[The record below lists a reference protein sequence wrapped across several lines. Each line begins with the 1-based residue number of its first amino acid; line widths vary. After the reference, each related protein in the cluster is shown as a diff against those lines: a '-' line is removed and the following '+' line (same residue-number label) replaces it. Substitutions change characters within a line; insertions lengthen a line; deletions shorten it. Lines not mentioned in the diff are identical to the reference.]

1 MIKKLKIIILLLLS
15 LIVIICIYEVY
26 ISYNNLIQNPY
37 TITTNQIS
45 NSINIAVISDLHDN
59 QIGENNQKIIDEIN
73 NISPDI
79 ILVVGDMLN
88 KDSQN
93 SEVVINLMEEL
104 CQDYKVFY
112 SWGNTEIDYIESG
125 TSDLKK
131 ELEDAGVVV
140 LHNEYGDVE
149 VDDNII
155 RIGGMFDYAFGLK
168 HNKYYKMDYEKE
180 VIYDFLSEFEN
191 TDNYKIMMAHRPD
204 SFIFNNATKDW
215 DVDLVVSG
223 HTHGG
228 QVALPFLGG
237 LYVADQGFFPQYCK
251 GIFDLDDT
259 KILITSGLGS
269 GKQKVPRFN
278 NKPEIVNLTLHN

>member
-1 MIKKLKIIILLLLS
+1 M
-15 LIVIICIYEVY
+15 LIVIVFTYEVY

-37 TITTNQIS
+37 TITTNQIN

-59 QIGENNQKIIDEIN
+59 QIGESNQKIINEIN

-104 CQDYKVFY
+104 CKDYKVFY
-112 SWGNTEIDYIESG
+112 SWGNTGIDYIESG

-131 ELEDAGVVV
+131 ELEDVG
-140 LHNEYGDVE
+140 

-155 RIGGMFDYAFGLK
+155 RIGGMYEYAFGLK
-168 HNKYYKMDYEKE
+168 HNKYHKMDYEE
-180 VIYDFLSEFEN
+180 EEIYDFLCEFED

-215 DVDLVVSG
+215 DVDLVLSG

-228 QVALPFLGG
+228 QVVLPFLGG
-237 LYVADQGFFPQYCK
+237 LYVADQVFFPEYCK
-251 GIFDLDDT
+251 GIFDFDYT

-278 NKPEIVNLTLHN
+278 NKPEIVNLTLDN

>member
-1 MIKKLKIIILLLLS
+1 MIKKLKIIILLLLL

-26 ISYNNLIQNPY
+26 ISYNILIKNPY

-45 NSINIAVISDLHDN
+45 NSINIAIISDLHDN
-59 QIGENNQKIIDEIN
+59 QIGENNQKITDEIK

-88 KDSQN
+88 KESKN

-140 LHNEYGDVE
+140 LHNEYRDIE

-155 RIGGMFDYAFGLK
+155 RIGGMYEYAFGLK
-168 HNKYYKMDYEKE
+168 HNKYHKMDYEE
-180 VIYDFLSEFEN
+180 EEIYDFLCEFED

-228 QVALPFLGG
+228 QVVLPFLGG
-237 LYVADQGFFPQYCK
+237 LYVADQGFFPECCK
-251 GIFDLDDT
+251 GIFDFDDT

-278 NKPEIVNLTLHN
+278 NKPEIVNLTLDN

>member
-26 ISYNNLIQNPY
+26 VSYNTLIQNPY
-37 TITTNQIS
+37 TITTNQI
-45 NSINIAVISDLHDN
+45 NDSINIAIISDLHDN

-131 ELEDAGVVV
+131 ELEDVGVVV
-140 LHNEYGDVE
+140 LHNEYRDVE

-155 RIGGMFDYAFGLK
+155 RVGGMYEYAFGLK
-168 HNKYYKMDYEKE
+168 YNKYDKMDYEKE
-180 VIYDFLSEFEN
+180 VIYDFLSEFED

-228 QVALPFLGG
+228 QVVLPFWGG
-237 LYVADQGFFPQYCK
+237 LYVADQGFFPEYCK

-259 KILITSGLGS
+259 KVLITSGLGS

>member
-1 MIKKLKIIILLLLS
+1 MIKKLKIIITFFLI
-15 LIVIICIYEVY
+15 LIVIVFTYEVY
-26 ISYNNLIQNPY
+26 VSYNTLIQNPY

-59 QIGENNQKIIDEIN
+59 QIGENNEKIINEIN

-93 SEVVINLMEEL
+93 SEVVINLMEDL

-112 SWGNTEIDYIESG
+112 SWGNTEIDYIESK

-131 ELEDAGVVV
+131 ELEDVGVVV
-140 LHNEYGDVE
+140 LHNEYRDIE

-155 RIGGMFDYAFGLK
+155 RIGGMYEYAFGLK
-168 HNKYYKMDYEKE
+168 HNKHLKMDYEEE
-180 VIYDFLSEFEN
+180 VVYDFLSEFED
-191 TDNYKIMMAHRPD
+191 TDNYKIMIAHRPD

-228 QVALPFLGG
+228 QVVLPFLGG
-237 LYVADQGFFPQYCK
+237 LYVADQVFFLEYCK
-251 GIFDLDDT
+251 GIFDFDYT

-269 GKQKVPRFN
+269 GKQKMPRFN
-278 NKPEIVNLTLHN
+278 NKPEIVNLKLHN